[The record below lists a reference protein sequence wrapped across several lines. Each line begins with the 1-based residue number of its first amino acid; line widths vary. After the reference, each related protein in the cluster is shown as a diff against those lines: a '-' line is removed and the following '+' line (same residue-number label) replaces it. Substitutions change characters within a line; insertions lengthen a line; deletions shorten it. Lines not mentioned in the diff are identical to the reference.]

1 MSKSKRKGDGYGREL
16 AKYLDFMLF
25 GGSGQITRTPL
36 SGGGAHIDG
45 AGKADL
51 QGTPTVWVEAKRT
64 ERFQPYAAI
73 EQAEK
78 GIRNSGSDEMP
89 VVIQRRNKM
98 STDASVVVMRLQDWG
113 AMYHSWLRECG
124 YPVSEPTN
132 FLIEVFLDDE
142 QPAPRPTLVKD
153 DRGPNIV
160 RLFPKNGDAHGE
172 EENQD

>member
-1 MSKSKRKGDGYGREL
+1 MSKSKRKGDGYEREL
-16 AKYLDFMLF
+16 AKWLDYMLF
-25 GGSGQITRTPL
+25 GGSGHITRTPL
-36 SGGGAHIDG
+36 SGGGSSIDG
-45 AGKADL
+45 AGGADL

-73 EQAEK
+73 EQAER

-98 STDASVVVMRLQDWG
+98 STDASLVVMRLQDWG

-124 YPVSEPTN
+124 YPVAEPTN
-132 FLIEVFLDDE
+132 FLIEVVLDDDMPE
-142 QPAPRPTLVKD
+142 PRRPTVKD

-160 RLFPKNGDAHGE
+160 RLFPKNGDGHGE
-172 EENQD
+172 EEDED